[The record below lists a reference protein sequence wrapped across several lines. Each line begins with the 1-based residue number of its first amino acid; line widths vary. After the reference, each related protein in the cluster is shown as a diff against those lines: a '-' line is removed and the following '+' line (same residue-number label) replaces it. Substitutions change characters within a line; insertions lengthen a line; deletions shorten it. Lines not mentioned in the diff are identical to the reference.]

1 VPLTCRG
8 RANGAGPELA
18 GTVRHGRGHN
28 IRGLLC
34 VYPVSLHPSS
44 DPIVPVCIVRIR
56 RCELRSDFGFATLM
70 SSRTRR

>member
-34 VYPVSLHPSS
+34 VYPVSLHP
-44 DPIVPVCIVRIR
+44 IVPVCIVRIR
-56 RCELRSDFGFATLM
+56 RCATSERFRICDTYVVSDAEM
-70 SSRTRR
+70 TR

>member
-1 VPLTCRG
+1 MPLTCRG

-18 GTVRHGRGHN
+18 GTVRHGRGHD

-34 VYPVSLHPSS
+34 VYPVSLHP
-44 DPIVPVCIVRIR
+44 IVRVPVCIVRIR